1 MANAG
6 SGTNGSQFIIT
17 TVSTSHLD
25 GKHVVFARSWR
36 ASRWRNASRTLQF
49 GDTGSSKLS
58 YKHLNPAHWF
68 SFVKE
73 EDKLV
78 SAMGLPLFSFSFTL
92 KRFVGL
98 LQAPLAP
105 FFFQFL
111 LQAVGAADFLSFGV
125 ALAI

>member
-1 MANAG
+1 MDNAG

-36 ASRWRNASRTLQF
+36 ASRTLQF

-58 YKHLNPAHWF
+58 YKHFNPAHWF